1 MRSDSDAVVVAM
13 TKTRGE
19 RLRAARKNRFKS
31 ARAAALAMGIP
42 VSTYGAHERAELPG
56 GRDYGPDEARRYA
69 LRFDVTPEWLL
80 TGLREGQ
87 TQAHSDAPFPPEQSE
102 EPPKYP
108 VVGYVGAGSQ
118 THYYKISPGYLDQI
132 EPNSYTH
139 ATLVFQI
146 RDRCLGSIFNRW
158 LLVVDEICER
168 VTPDLLGRL
177 CIVRL
182 ANGDMV
188 LRRLQPGRTEGRYD
202 LIAEA
207 GATFRDVSV
216 IWVAKIK
223 SMLPPPRVRA

>member
-1 MRSDSDAVVVAM
+1 MA
-13 TKTRGE
+13 KTRGE

-80 TGLREGQ
+80 TGLRQDQ
-87 TQAHSDAPFPPEQSE
+87 TQADVDAPFPPEQFE
-102 EPPKYP
+102 EPRTPKYP

-118 THYYKISPGYLDQI
+118 AHYYDISPGYLDQI
-132 EPNSYTH
+132 ERPNSYTH
-139 ATLVFQI
+139 ATVVFQI
-146 RDRCLGSIFNRW
+146 RDRGLGSVFNRW
-158 LLVVDEICER
+158 LMFADEIRER

-177 CIVRL
+177 CIVGL

-202 LIAEA
+202 LIAEV

-216 IWVAKIK
+216 IWVAKIR
-223 SMLPPPRVRA
+223 SMLPP